1 MTPLQLDPSAHA
13 PWTRTMEGLGPD
25 PVSDLAATTY
35 AGTMRIARI
44 ASGMNFFISMISP
57 LWMVLRLRTV
67 WFDKLGRGQS
77 IAGKNR
83 FGVRSQ
89 LRNRLVNCE
98 SGVGPK
104 PRPELQPGL

>member
-1 MTPLQLDPSAHA
+1 
-13 PWTRTMEGLGPD
+13 MEGLGPD

-67 WFDKLGRGQS
+67 WFDKLGRESKYGW
-77 IAGKNR
+77 NER
-83 FGVRSQ
+83 FGVRFAAA
-89 LRNRLVNCE
+89 E
-98 SGVGPK
+98 
-104 PRPELQPGL
+104 